1 MSREKRQPQVFSTF
15 QERFT
20 LGQLEGDFP
29 IDMPEEARDAVI
41 TLAEQARRIIKI
53 FTRELDSDVYDNPR
67 FVSALSFVARRTPT
81 SEVQILVQDPKPAI
95 NSNHLLIE
103 LCQQLTSY
111 IKVRRVS
118 EDYQLAPDEFLLA
131 DRIGFMY
138 RKSYSAYEGVVN
150 FNSAPKAQRLDEV
163 FNEIWNVS
171 TADPE
176 FRLLHI

>member
-1 MSREKRQPQVFSTF
+1 MSRERKEPQSFSNF

-20 LGQLEGDFP
+20 LGKLEGDFP
-29 IDMPEEARDAVI
+29 IELPEEASDAVI
-41 TLAEQARRIIKI
+41 TLAEQSRRIVQI
-53 FTRELDSDVYDNPR
+53 FTRELDSDVYDNQR
-67 FVSALSFVARRTPT
+67 FVRALSFVARRTPT

-118 EDYQLAPDEFLLA
+118 DDYLLAPDEFLLA
-131 DRIGFMY
+131 DKVGFMY
-138 RKSYSAYEGVVN
+138 RKSYLTYEGVVN
-150 FNSAPKAQRLDEV
+150 FNSPSKAQRLDEV
-163 FNEIWNVS
+163 FNEIWNIS
-171 TADPE
+171 SADPE

>member
-1 MSREKRQPQVFSTF
+1 MSREKKAPLIFSN
-15 QERFT
+15 QQHRFT

-29 IDMPEEARDAVI
+29 ITLPEEACDAVI
-41 TLAEQARRIIKI
+41 TLTEQARRIVKI
-53 FTRELDSDVYDNPR
+53 FTRELDSDVYDNKR
-67 FVSALSFVARRTPT
+67 FVSALSFLARRTPT

-118 EDYQLAPDEFLLA
+118 DDYLLAPDEFLLA

-138 RKSYSAYEGVVN
+138 RKSYTTYEGVVN
-150 FNSAPKAQRLDEV
+150 FNSPPKSQRLDEV

-171 TADPE
+171 SADPE